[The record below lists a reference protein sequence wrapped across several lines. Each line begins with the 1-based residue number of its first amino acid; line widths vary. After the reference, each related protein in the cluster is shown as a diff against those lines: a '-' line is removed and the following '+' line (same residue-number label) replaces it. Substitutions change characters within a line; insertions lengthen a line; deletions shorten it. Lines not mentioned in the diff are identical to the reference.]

1 MDQRG
6 SRQLHKRLK
15 RIAAVMMCSLSV
27 WTFLGCGGGGGG
39 NGKSPFQ
46 GSPQQGGETQQTQQ
60 TEQSA
65 GTRDATPVA
74 LVPEAPGTDVISAE
88 EGSIDI
94 SNVNQGYVTASY
106 TGDSDKA
113 KFRISS
119 GGEVYNY
126 DLHPGEAEVFP
137 LTHGDGTYEFTVF
150 AHIPGTEAGYDP
162 KVFGTADVTLE
173 DEFKPFLYPNQYVN
187 FTPESAAVK
196 KGQELSQGAADD
208 LAVVER
214 VYNFVVENL
223 TYDYDKVNVVQS
235 ESGYLPNVDETL
247 STKTGICF
255 DYAVLMATMLRTQ
268 RIPTKLVLGYVT
280 IDGEQVYH
288 AWISVY
294 IEGQGWVDNIIQFNG
309 TDWVRMD
316 PTLASTSGQ
325 STRYEGKGDQYSEL
339 YYF

>member
-6 SRQLHKRLK
+6 PRQFHKRLK
-15 RIAAVMMCSLSV
+15 RIVAVMMCALSV
-27 WTFLGCGGGGGG
+27 WMFLGCGSGGGGT
-39 NGKSPFQ
+39 GKSPFQ

-60 TEQSA
+60 ST

-74 LVPEAPGTDVISAE
+74 LVPEAPGTDVISVE
-88 EGSIDI
+88 GKGSIDI

-119 GGEVYNY
+119 GGEEYNY
-126 DLHPGEAEVFP
+126 DLHPGQAEVFP
-137 LTHGDGTYEFTVF
+137 LTHGDGAYEFIVF
-150 AHIPGTEAGYDP
+150 EHKAGTEDGYNRAVSGP
-162 KVFGTADVTLE
+162 AEVTLSN
-173 DEFKPFLYPNQYVN
+173 EFGPFLYPNQYVN
-187 FTPESAAVK
+187 FTPESAAVS
-196 KGQELSQGAADD
+196 KGAELAQGAADD
-208 LAVVER
+208 LGVVER
-214 VYNFVVENL
+214 VYNFAVENIS
-223 TYDYDKVNVVQS
+223 YDYDKVNVVQS

-247 STKTGICF
+247 STKKGICF

-280 IDGEQVYH
+280 LSDGTQVYH

-294 IEGQGWVDNIIQFNG
+294 IEGQGWVDNIIEFNG
-309 TDWVRMD
+309 TAWVRMD

-325 STRYEGKGDQYSEL
+325 STRYEGKGDQYNEM